1 MKTALEVFDAH
12 MPGPN
17 QLNRRHPEL
26 NVTAEDLLRVP
37 EGPITPEGLRANV
50 AIGLRYLASWL
61 SGNGCVP
68 IFNLMEDA
76 ATAEIS
82 RAQIWQWV
90 RHPRG
95 RFVDGRR
102 IYAALVEHEL
112 RAELA
117 ALHESLGPEAYL
129 AGNFDL
135 AAELFLSVSVAP
147 DFVDFLTLPAYEH
160 LA

>member
-1 MKTALEVFDAH
+1 M
-12 MPGPN
+12 
-17 QLNRRHPEL
+17 
-26 NVTAEDLLRVP
+26 P
-37 EGPITPEGLRANV
+37 EGAITPEGLRANV

-82 RAQIWQWV
+82 RAQIWQWI

-95 RFVDGRR
+95 RFADRRR

-117 ALHESLGPEAYL
+117 ALCDSLGPEAYL

-135 AAELFLSVSVAP
+135 AAELFLTVSVAP
-147 DFVDFLTLPAYEH
+147 DFVEFLTLPAYDR

>member
-1 MKTALEVFDAH
+1 M
-12 MPGPN
+12 
-17 QLNRRHPEL
+17 
-26 NVTAEDLLRVP
+26 
-37 EGPITPEGLRANV
+37 
-50 AIGLRYLASWL
+50 ASWL

-82 RAQIWQWV
+82 RAQIWQWI

-95 RFVDGRR
+95 RFADGRR

-135 AAELFLSVSVAP
+135 AAELFLTVSVAP